1 MWLSILCELRCVRRG
16 ASTFWVMMH
25 VAVALVFP
33 KKQLGRLIDSV
44 WVLVS
49 ECACMADAA
58 VCFDKEVLVK
68 DASLDE
74 VVNFCNQALKAMR
87 LRIDKE
93 ESSQD
98 GKTTIFAS
106 EGALVPLTLKVLLSP
121 FNMQEFVKKAQ
132 RSGLHVVVS
141 PDKAGVHVYSYG
153 IALDE
158 ITGKLAEYTKDEIVE
173 EVTNTLDELDF
184 ENKFVKRILEHFPK
198 AKQIR

>member
-1 MWLSILCELRCVRRG
+1 
-16 ASTFWVMMH
+16 
-25 VAVALVFP
+25 
-33 KKQLGRLIDSV
+33 
-44 WVLVS
+44 
-49 ECACMADAA
+49 MADAA
-58 VCFDKEVLVK
+58 VCFDREVLVK
-68 DASLDE
+68 DASVDE
-74 VVNFCNQALKAMR
+74 VVSFCNQALKAMR

-93 ESSQD
+93 ESSQG

-121 FNMQEFVKKAQ
+121 FNLQEYVKKAQ

-141 PDKAGVHVYSYG
+141 SDKAGVHVYSCG

-158 ITGKLAEYTKDEIVE
+158 ITGKLAKYTKDEIVE

-198 AKQIR
+198 VKQIR